1 MKLLFD
7 QNISF
12 RVVRQICNYFP
23 EAKHVRDFDL
33 QFASDR
39 EIWKYTKDNEYNI
52 VTLDSDFYDLVTLNG
67 LPHKIIWLR
76 LGNTSSHNLA
86 IVFSGHQE
94 NIRSFITDIDYKD
107 IGCLEI
113 NK

>member
-12 RVVRQICNYFP
+12 RVVLQICNYFP
-23 EAKHVRDFDL
+23 EAKHVRDFSL

-39 EIWKYTKDNEYNI
+39 EIWNYAKVNGYNI
-52 VTLDSDFYDLVTLNG
+52 VTLDSDFYDIVTLNG
-67 LPHKIIWLR
+67 HPPKIIWLR
-76 LGNTSSHNLA
+76 LGNTSSLNLA
-86 IVFSGHQE
+86 RVFSGHQE
-94 NIRSFITDIDYKD
+94 NIKSFITDIHHKD

-113 NK
+113 NQ

>member
-12 RVVRQICNYFP
+12 RVIQQISNYFP

-39 EIWKYTKDNEYNI
+39 EIWKYAKDNEYNI
-52 VTLDSDFYDLVTLNG
+52 VTLDSDFYDIVTLIG
-67 LPHKIIWLR
+67 HPPKIIWLR
-76 LGNTSSHNLA
+76 LGNTSCLNLA
-86 IVFSGHQE
+86 RVFSVHQE
-94 NIRSFITDIDYKD
+94 NIKSFITDIHYKD

-113 NK
+113 NQ